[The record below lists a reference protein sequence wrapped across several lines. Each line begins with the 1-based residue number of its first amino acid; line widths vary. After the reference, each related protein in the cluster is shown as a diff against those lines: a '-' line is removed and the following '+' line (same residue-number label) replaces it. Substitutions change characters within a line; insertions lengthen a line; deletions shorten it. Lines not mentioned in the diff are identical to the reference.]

1 MVFLIVLWAKFA
13 FEVHTWVF
21 EKTPVFVSV
30 ANLSLPLTFRL
41 LRCIHLVIDLVHGLL
56 EILGR
61 PH

>member
-1 MVFLIVLWAKFA
+1 MVFLIVSWAKFA
-13 FEVHTWVF
+13 FEAHTWVF
-21 EKTPVFVSV
+21 EKPPTFISV
-30 ANLSLPLTFRL
+30 ANSSLPLAFRL